1 MSRTTPHE
9 PHRRATTQTRRN
21 RVDLKT
27 AAIYLKMVP
36 MLDIPRA
43 LGAVALGCT
52 LLLAAACGSTAKEP
66 ESTQPGQLKVVTAFY
81 PLQFVAERVAGQH
94 ATIESLTAPGAEPH
108 DLELTPKQVASV
120 ADASAVVYIKGFQPA
135 VDEAVA
141 QSGNQHVLDTTSVVP
156 LQTPAEEHAHDHAD
170 DSASD
175 AHEDEHAE
183 EGDDHDHGDLDPHV
197 WLNPVNMV
205 KITDAV
211 VAQLSGIDPDRAADY
226 AANGKSLTTELT
238 TLDTSYSEGLKTC
251 DRREFITSH
260 AAFGYLAEQYKLT
273 QIGISGLS
281 PDAEPSPARIAAVH
295 EEAKAHGITTIFYET
310 LVSPA
315 VAKSI
320 AGDLGL
326 QTAVLDPIEAIT
338 PESAGD
344 NYIAVMQSNLAALE
358 KANGCH

>member
-1 MSRTTPHE
+1 M
-9 PHRRATTQTRRN
+9 
-21 RVDLKT
+21 L
-27 AAIYLKMVP
+27 YL
-36 MLDIPRA
+36 PRA
-43 LGAVALGCT
+43 LGAAALGCT
-52 LLLAAACGSTAKEP
+52 LLLAAACGSTAKGP
-66 ESTQPGQLKVVTAFY
+66 DSTQPGQLKVVTAFY

-94 ATIESLTAPGAEPH
+94 ATVASLTGPGAEPH
-108 DLELTPKQVASV
+108 DLELTPKQVASIS
-120 ADASAVVYIKGFQPA
+120 DASAVVYIKGFQPA
-135 VDEAVA
+135 VDEAIA
-141 QSGNQHVLDTTSVVP
+141 QSGNQQVLDTTSVVP
-156 LQTPAEEHAHDHAD
+156 LQTQAEEHAHHDAD
-170 DSASD
+170 DSPGD
-175 AHEDEHAE
+175 THEAGE
-183 EGDDHDHGDLDPHV
+183 DHGGLDPHI

-211 VAQLSGIDPDRAADY
+211 VTQLSTVDPDHASDY
-226 AANGKSLTTELT
+226 QANGKALTTDLD
-238 TLDTSYSEGLKTC
+238 TLDASYAKGLKTC

-260 AAFGYLAEQYKLT
+260 AAFGYLAEQYELT

-281 PDAEPSPARIAAVH
+281 PDAEPSPARIAAVQAL
-295 EEAKAHGITTIFYET
+295 AKEHGVTTIFYET

-344 NYIAVMQSNLAALE
+344 NYIAVMESNLTALE